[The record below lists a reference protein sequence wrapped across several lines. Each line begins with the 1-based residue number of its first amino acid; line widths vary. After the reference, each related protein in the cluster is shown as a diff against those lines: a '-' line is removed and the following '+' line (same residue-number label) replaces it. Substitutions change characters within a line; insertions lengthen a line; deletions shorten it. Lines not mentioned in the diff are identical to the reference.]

1 MIKNVHP
8 VKKHKKTA
16 KLYEISEGFK
26 RIVAED
32 SQCMAAGV
40 RNQVGRVSNR
50 VPRLQVW
57 CGLRRGLDSSI
68 LQARYERFRYQR

>member
-1 MIKNVHP
+1 MKFRKVLRGLWRKTPNVW
-8 VKKHKKTA
+8 
-16 KLYEISEGFK
+16 
-26 RIVAED
+26 R
-32 SQCMAAGV
+32 AGV

-57 CGLRRGLDSSI
+57 RGLSRGLDSSI